1 MESDVAENSLELDRV
16 AYIAGDTING
26 TINFRATKPMDLLS
40 VNVRLVGQGI
50 AMYHSAKYRAHKLC
64 QINVPVVLVKEHCI
78 ESGLVWKIPININ
91 LADNLVSSI
100 DSGKKGRVVYY
111 IHWEMQGNIS
121 EPITRHQEV
130 TILSRH
136 GLEDLPRRPREVN
149 GNNEEEEE
157 YDLMKLELYSPAS
170 SYLPGEMIQFRAYIE
185 NSAKKLVK
193 KIAVLLIQNV
203 LFYKSSCED
212 ESRGRTR
219 SYLMSVREKSLEL
232 KHGGEAEWTD
242 EIRIP
247 DPVPPSADSFHRVS
261 YELVLVA
268 ITKGKKSDIRAV
280 FDQARMHFD
289 LERYQD
295 DYFRDFLPHAVCE
308 IEIGS
313 HHGQTR
319 STSMSNNTSP
329 VILPLNQIWKLQTK
343 EKSSQRKM
351 PRTTSQPKLARI
363 TFNPNPRQA

>member
-1 MESDVAENSLELDRV
+1 MVSDVAENTLELDRV
-16 AYIAGDTING
+16 AYIAGDVING
-26 TINFRATKPMDLLS
+26 AINFRSTKPMDLLC

-78 ESGLVWKIPININ
+78 ETGLNWKIPISIN
-91 LADNLVSSI
+91 LAENLVSSI

-111 IHWEMQGNIS
+111 IHWELQGNVSEAIS
-121 EPITRHQEV
+121 RHQEV

-136 GLEDLPRRPREVN
+136 GLDDMPRPHEVS
-149 GNNEEEEE
+149 GTNEEEEE
-157 YDLMKLELYSPAS
+157 YDLMKLQLYSPAS
-170 SYLPGEMIQFRAYIE
+170 NYLPGEMIQFRAYIE
-185 NSAKKLVK
+185 NAGKKLVK

-203 LFYKSSCED
+203 LFYKSSCEE
-212 ESRGRTR
+212 ESKGRTR

-232 KHGGEAEWTD
+232 KSGGDAEWTD
-242 EIRIP
+242 EIQIP
-247 DPVPPSADSFHRVS
+247 DPVPPSADRFHRIN

-295 DYFRDFLPHAVCE
+295 DYFRDFLPHAVCDV
-308 IEIGS
+308 EIGS

-319 STSMSNNTSP
+319 SASMSNSSPSP
-329 VILPLNQIWKLQTK
+329 VITPLNQYWKLQTK

-351 PRTTSQPKLARI
+351 PRTKSQPKLARF
-363 TFNPNPRQA
+363 TFNPNPGQT